1 MADGDA
7 AQIEAITAAVRAT
20 LAAEGADHDEPLDNL
35 WMLLGG
41 ILVFFM
47 HAGFAML
54 ETGSVRFKNAQNIL
68 SKNLLVLCIGFLTW
82 FFLGYGFALGENDAG
97 HFFGYGQFAGSTYS
111 VVPEAP
117 NDHSHRMRE
126 WFFQGA
132 FCATSATIVSG
143 SMAERTDIVG
153 FMLYTLILTT
163 FVYPFVVHWGWSGV
177 GFLGYTDDSGNTTSI
192 AGRGFAYS
200 DF

>member
-7 AQIEAITAAVRAT
+7 AQVEAIVAAVRAT

-54 ETGSVRFKNAQNIL
+54 ETGTVRFKNAQNIL
-68 SKNLLVLCIGFLTW
+68 SKNLLVLCVGFLTW
-82 FFLGYGFALGENDAG
+82 FFLGYGFALGENDHG
-97 HFFGYGQFAGSTYS
+97 HFFGSGQFAGDKFSS
-111 VVPEAP
+111 VPETP
-117 NDHSHRMRE
+117 TGYEYRMRE

-143 SMAERTDIVG
+143 AMAERTEIVG
-153 FMLYTLILTT
+153 FMIYTFVLTT
-163 FVYPFVVHWGWSGV
+163 FV
-177 GFLGYTDDSGNTTSI
+177 
-192 AGRGFAYS
+192 
-200 DF
+200 